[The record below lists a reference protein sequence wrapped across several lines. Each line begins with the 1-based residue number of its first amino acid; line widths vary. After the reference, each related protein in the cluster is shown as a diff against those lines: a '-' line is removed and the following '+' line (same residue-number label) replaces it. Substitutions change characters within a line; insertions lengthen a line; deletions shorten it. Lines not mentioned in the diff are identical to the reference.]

1 MTGSLVGKRALIY
14 GGATGIGFGCAEA
27 LAREGAQVFLSGR
40 REDRLREAAG
50 KLAAHGD
57 AGYAAGDATEEADV
71 ARVTAAAVAAMGGL
85 DTILVSAGIGGVASI
100 EDETLAEFRRIAEGN
115 LLPHFLASRAAIP
128 HLQAS
133 GGGAIIAI
141 ASVLGLVGTRRRL
154 AYCAAKAGVIG
165 MVRAMALDLAERK
178 IRVNAICPGFIETE
192 LTATVIAQEAD
203 PAAVLATRKRGSP
216 LGRVGQPREIGAMAV
231 YLASD
236 GAAWTTGQ
244 AFAVDGGFTA
254 R

>member
-1 MTGSLVGKRALIY
+1 MTGSLAGKRALIY

-40 REDRLREAAG
+40 RENRLREATG
-50 KLAAHGD
+50 KLATL
-57 AGYAAGDATEEADV
+57 GYAAGDATREPDV
-71 ARVTAAAVAAMGGL
+71 ARVTAAAAEAMGGL
-85 DTILVSAGIGGVASI
+85 DTLVISAGIGSVASI
-100 EDETLAEFRRIAEGN
+100 EDETLEGFRRISEGN
-115 LLPHFLASRAAIP
+115 LLPHFLASRAAVP
-128 HLQAS
+128 HLRAS

-154 AYCAAKAGVIG
+154 AYCTAKAGVVG
-165 MVRAMALDLAERK
+165 MVRAMALDLADQK
-178 IRVNAICPGFIETE
+178 IRVNAICPGFVETE
-192 LTATVIAQEAD
+192 LTEAVIAQEAD
-203 PAAVLATRKRGSP
+203 PAAVLAARKRGNP
-216 LGRVGQPREIGAMAV
+216 LGRSGQPSEIGAMAV

-236 GAAWTTGQ
+236 AAAWTTGQ

>member
-27 LAREGAQVFLSGR
+27 LARGGAQVFLSGR
-40 REDRLREAAG
+40 RTERLREAAG
-50 KLAAHGD
+50 KLAALGP
-57 AGYAAGDATEEADV
+57 AGYAAGDATQEADV
-71 ARVTAAAVAAMGGL
+71 ARATAAAAEAMGGL
-85 DTILVSAGIGGVASI
+85 DTVVISAGIGSVASI
-100 EDETLAEFRRIAEGN
+100 EDETLEGFRRISDGN

-128 HLQAS
+128 HLRAS
-133 GGGAIIAI
+133 GGGAIIAM

-165 MVRAMALDLAERK
+165 MVRAMALDLADQK
-178 IRVNAICPGFIETE
+178 IRVNAICPGFVETE
-192 LTATVIAQEAD
+192 LTEAVIAQEAD
-203 PAAVLATRKRGSP
+203 PAAVLAARKRGNP
-216 LGRVGQPREIGAMAV
+216 MGRSGQPQEIGAMAV

-236 GAAWTTGQ
+236 AAAWTTGQ
-244 AFAVDGGFTA
+244 SFAIDGGFTI

>member
-27 LAREGAQVFLSGR
+27 LAREGARVFLSGR
-40 REDRLREAAG
+40 REERLREAAA
-50 KLAAHGD
+50 KLAAF
-57 AGYAAGDATEEADV
+57 YAAGDATLEADV
-71 ARVTAAAVAAMGGL
+71 VRVTAAAVEAMGGL
-85 DTILVSAGIGGVASI
+85 DTVVVSAGIGGVASI
-100 EDETLAEFRRIAEGN
+100 EDETLAEFRRIADGN
-115 LLPHFLASRAAIP
+115 LLPHFLASRAAVP
-128 HLQAS
+128 HLRAS

-154 AYCAAKAGVIG
+154 AYCTAKAGVIG
-165 MVRAMALDLAERK
+165 MVRAMALDLAEDR
-178 IRVNAICPGFIETE
+178 IRVNAICPGFVETE
-192 LTATVIAQEAD
+192 LTAAVIAQEAD
-203 PAAVLATRKRGSP
+203 PAAVLAIRKRGSP
-216 LGRVGQPREIGAMAV
+216 LGRAGQPQEIGAMAAH
-231 YLASD
+231 LASD